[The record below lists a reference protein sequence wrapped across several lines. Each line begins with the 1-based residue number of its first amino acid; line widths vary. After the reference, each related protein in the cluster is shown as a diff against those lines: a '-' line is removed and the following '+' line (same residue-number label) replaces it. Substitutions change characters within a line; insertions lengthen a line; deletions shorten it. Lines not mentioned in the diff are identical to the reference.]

1 MLDIIYRM
9 FFSNQRPQTGYHAD
23 GNYVPH
29 SHKQFSTLGVP
40 MSQLPQIERTHA
52 MGQNG
57 RIHLDNN
64 SGTPFHL
71 YEQVPAQATEYT
83 DALKGHLEE
92 SILSKLFFSAENIQ
106 IIQNGIRA
114 GVYKMSKEQYAIG
127 PQSEDV
133 IKTAMRT
140 FFMENAKH
148 MPHHITEQIE
158 ELNNDVVQYF
168 VPRIY
173 NEVVA
178 YMKYRHD
185 ITTLA
190 VPLNL
195 PQLSS
200 VKGGRQV
207 ERGFR
212 DIGVL

>member
-1 MLDIIYRM
+1 M
-9 FFSNQRPQTGYHAD
+9 FFSNQRPHTGYQAD

-40 MSQLPQIERTHA
+40 MSQLPEIERTHA

-57 RIHLDNN
+57 RIHLEANT
-64 SGTPFHL
+64 GTPFHL

-83 DALKGHLEE
+83 DALKGHLED
-92 SILSKLFFSAENIQ
+92 SMLSKLFFSAANIQ

-114 GVYKMSKEQYAIG
+114 GVYKMSGNQYAIG
-127 PQSEDV
+127 TQNEDV
-133 IKTAMRT
+133 IKTGMRT

-148 MPHHITEQIE
+148 LPDRITEQIE
-158 ELNNDVVQYF
+158 ELNNDVIEYF

-190 VPLNL
+190 VPLNH